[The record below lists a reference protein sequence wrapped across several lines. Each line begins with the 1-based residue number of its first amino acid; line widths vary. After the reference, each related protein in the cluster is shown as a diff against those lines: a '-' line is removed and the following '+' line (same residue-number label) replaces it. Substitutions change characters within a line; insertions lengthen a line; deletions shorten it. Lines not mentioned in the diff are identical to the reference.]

1 MCAGCCESIRRFLF
15 MEMFSYQRTP
25 EAVSCQR
32 SQDYPR
38 TVGGEVEPV
47 SASRIR
53 AGGLQHLDASL
64 ISAGHTIAPAT
75 TRVGAR
81 NRWWIRYSIHS
92 VVESPPY
99 MHTCTILSI

>member
-15 MEMFSYQRTP
+15 LEMFSYQRTP

-53 AGGLQHLDASL
+53 AGGLQHLDASAHQCRAYD
-64 ISAGHTIAPAT
+64 SPGNYAFWGKKP
-75 TRVGAR
+75 
-81 NRWWIRYSIHS
+81 
-92 VVESPPY
+92 VVDKVFYP
-99 MHTCTILSI
+99 